1 MKRNF
6 QFIVTLVAAAMVA
19 ASCVKP
25 VDPQPEVLEHVE
37 FCANVVEDETKVDFD
52 YTTIGEKTGLYTR
65 WDGTEE
71 MDVYAK
77 HTNGTYDYA
86 GRIQAVP
93 RSLSADR
100 FSLRFAGDV
109 ASRKD
114 PSDTWIM
121 VYTASGARFTSAG
134 VYKQDAELLYDW
146 TKQTIDFA
154 DDVQDGNVYGL
165 KSLKHYFPMVWEL
178 DVDGNP
184 TSVSKKACIVKFV
197 GSGLEPGSKITSFAI
212 HAKPVGSASQ
222 DPADFSKFFDLSRFS
237 YASSNKST
245 TLSYAFYNAV
255 VGPSGD
261 ITIYMA
267 APVVGNIDKNYEIHL
282 ITEKDGIYST
292 FKTTTGISS
301 AKAFSQSELYNL
313 RRARSAMQG
322 EHNPGTVVG
331 KPEDNVE
338 SVVGQWDK
346 TGFLSNDIYGILNL
360 GKPENLTADHNFT
373 INAIY
378 KLYNSTYSGDTD
390 AKIHP
395 LGVAAAGKKG
405 FPEKT
410 SLPMTENGVQYITSD
425 DVTSGADAV
434 DFNNI
439 VLTKETEVYMTYVDS
454 RAWNT
459 NTIGYYCYPSS
470 KRDDYL
476 PLEGHAKVHEM
487 IVFPS
492 TSQNATD
499 PTLIHKFDAKTTAQ
513 LLYPE
518 TDSEGQF
525 TGTMRK
531 KFPAGTMLGLL
542 GRTNSLDTSR
552 DFALYDISK
561 DHPAHYTNV
570 AWNRVNLNCSNPLT
584 STEYYWNQIAVARIA
599 EDYVMKDNCLLY
611 MMKDEYEAHGAGG
624 KSRNWT
630 NPIILIYTS
639 EADAI
644 DFSRS
649 SAYWTQTLELNEA
662 AFYTIQST
670 KFQTYYVRT
679 NGSGSNVVV
688 NNSTTMD
695 AYSKWIITESNVASP
710 TLAKSIV
717 SGNVYYLYNMAN
729 GQWLSSDRKPGDNW
743 MTTTATPANAL
754 PVRLIRN
761 SDGTYKIKLLYGGKD
776 EYSTGKEAYARGRWT
791 DGNRVFGT
799 YLYDA
804 GQADEDSDWI
814 ITL

>member
-6 QFIVTLVAAAMVA
+6 QFIITLVAAAMVA
-19 ASCVKP
+19 ASCLKP

-93 RSLSADR
+93 GSLSADR
-100 FSLRFAGDV
+100 FSLRFVGDV

-121 VYTASGARFTSAG
+121 VYTASGARFTSTG

-154 DDVQDGNVYGL
+154 DDVQEGNVYGL

-197 GSGLEPGSKITSFAI
+197 GSGLEAGSQITSFAI
-212 HAKPVGSASQ
+212 HAKPVGSALQ

-292 FKTTTGISS
+292 FKTTAGITS

-360 GKPENLTADHNFT
+360 GKPENLTADHNST
-373 INAIY
+373 IDAIHR
-378 KLYNSTYSGDTD
+378 LYNGSGWYSNTD
-390 AKIHP
+390 PRIHP
-395 LGVAAAGKKG
+395 LGVASAGKAG
-405 FPEKT
+405 FPELT
-410 SLPMTENGVQYITSD
+410 QLSMSENGPQYITSA
-425 DVTSGADAV
+425 DVTDGRDAV

-439 VLTKETEVYMTYVDS
+439 VLTKETEVYMTFVDS

-459 NTIGYYCYPSS
+459 NTIGYYCYPLS
-470 KRDDYL
+470 KRDEYL
-476 PLEGHAKVHEM
+476 PLAGHSKIHEM

-492 TSQNATD
+492 TSQNTKD
-499 PTLIHKFDAKTTAQ
+499 PTLVHKFDAKTTAQ

-518 TDSEGQF
+518 TDSDGQF

-542 GRTNSLDTSR
+542 GRTNSMDTSR
-552 DFALYDISK
+552 DFALYDISR

-570 AWNRVNLNCSNPLT
+570 AWNRVNLECPLPLT
-584 STEYYWNQIAVARIA
+584 TTENYWNQIAVVRIK
-599 EDYVMKDNCLLY
+599 EGGVYKNNCLMYVMKDAYLSHTTS
-611 MMKDEYEAHGAGG
+611 AA
-624 KSRNWT
+624 RNWT
-630 NPIILIYTS
+630 NPILLIYTS
-639 EADAI
+639 EPDAI
-644 DFSRS
+644 DFERS
-649 SAYWTQTLELNEA
+649 AAYWKFALELN
-662 AFYTIQST
+662 Q
-670 KFQTYYVRT
+670 
-679 NGSGSNVVV
+679 
-688 NNSTTMD
+688 
-695 AYSKWIITESNVASP
+695 
-710 TLAKSIV
+710 
-717 SGNVYYLYNMAN
+717 
-729 GQWLSSDRKPGDNW
+729 
-743 MTTTATPANAL
+743 
-754 PVRLIRN
+754 
-761 SDGTYKIKLLYGGKD
+761 
-776 EYSTGKEAYARGRWT
+776 
-791 DGNRVFGT
+791 
-799 YLYDA
+799 
-804 GQADEDSDWI
+804 
-814 ITL
+814 

>member
-6 QFIVTLVAAAMVA
+6 QFIITLVATVMVA
-19 ASCVKP
+19 ASCLKP

-52 YTTIGEKTGLYTR
+52 YTTIGERIGLYTR

-86 GRIQAVP
+86 GRIQAVSG
-93 RSLSADR
+93 SLSADR

-109 ASRKD
+109 ASRQAPTDK
-114 PSDTWIM
+114 WVM
-121 VYTASGARFTSAG
+121 VYTASGARFNSSG
-134 VYKQDAELLYDW
+134 VYPQDAKLLYDW
-146 TKQTIDFA
+146 TKQTIDFK

-197 GSGLEPGSKITSFAI
+197 GSGLDAGSKITSFAI
-212 HAKPVGSASQ
+212 HAKPVGGALQ

-255 VGPSGD
+255 VGSSGD

-292 FKTTTGISS
+292 FKTTTGITS

-346 TGFLSNDIYGILNL
+346 TGFLSNDIYGILDL
-360 GKPENLTADHNFT
+360 GKPENLTADHNFV
-373 INAIY
+373 INAIW
-378 KLYNSTYSGDTD
+378 KLYNSTWSSSNTD
-390 AKIHP
+390 SKIHP
-395 LGVAAAGKKG
+395 LGVASAGKKG
-405 FPEKT
+405 FSERT
-410 SLPMTENGVQYITSD
+410 TYAMNENGPQYVTSD
-425 DVTSGADAV
+425 DVTNGRDTV

-439 VLTKETEVYMTYVDS
+439 VLKKDTEIYLTFIDS

-459 NTIGYYCYPSS
+459 NTVGYYCYPSES
-470 KRDDYL
+470 REEYL
-476 PLEGHAKVHEM
+476 PYEGHAKVHEM

-499 PTLIHKFDAKTTAQ
+499 PTLVHKFEAKTTAQ

-518 TDSEGQF
+518 TDENGNF
-525 TGTMRK
+525 TGRMMK
-531 KFPAGTMLGLL
+531 KFPARTMLGLL
-542 GRTNSLDTSR
+542 GRTNSMDTR
-552 DFALYDISK
+552 QDFALYDISAS
-561 DHPAHYTNV
+561 HPAHYTNV
-570 AWNRVNLNCSNPLT
+570 AWNRVNLKCTNPLT
-584 STEYYWNQIAVARIA
+584 TTEYYWNQIAVARIA
-599 EDYVMKDNCLLY
+599 ENGVNKTNCLLY
-611 MMKDEYEAHGAGG
+611 MMKDAYWDHTANAA
-624 KSRNWT
+624 RNWT
-630 NPIILIYTS
+630 NPILLIYTS
-639 EADAI
+639 ESDAI
-644 DFSRS
+644 DFDRS
-649 SAYWTQTLELNEA
+649 ADYWKYSLELK
-662 AFYTIQST
+662 Q
-670 KFQTYYVRT
+670 
-679 NGSGSNVVV
+679 
-688 NNSTTMD
+688 
-695 AYSKWIITESNVASP
+695 
-710 TLAKSIV
+710 
-717 SGNVYYLYNMAN
+717 
-729 GQWLSSDRKPGDNW
+729 
-743 MTTTATPANAL
+743 
-754 PVRLIRN
+754 
-761 SDGTYKIKLLYGGKD
+761 
-776 EYSTGKEAYARGRWT
+776 
-791 DGNRVFGT
+791 
-799 YLYDA
+799 
-804 GQADEDSDWI
+804 
-814 ITL
+814 